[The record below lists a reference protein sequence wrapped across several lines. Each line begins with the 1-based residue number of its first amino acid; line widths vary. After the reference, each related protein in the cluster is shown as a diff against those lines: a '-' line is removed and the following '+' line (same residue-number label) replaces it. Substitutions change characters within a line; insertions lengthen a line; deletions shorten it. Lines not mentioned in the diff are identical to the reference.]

1 MKKKKKKK
9 QDQGGIDEQL
19 SQKVRNARNSA
30 VIGTFVAGV
39 YGPFLWDVGPVHFRL
54 FPH

>member
-1 MKKKKKKK
+1 MQKK

-19 SQKVRNARNSA
+19 TQKVTNARDGTA
-30 VIGTFVAGV
+30 GGTFVAGV
-39 YGPFLWDVGPVHFRL
+39 YGPFLWDFVPVPFRL